1 LDAAPAAI
9 RSFTG
14 RQLHLPIVR
23 AYLCSPRARKV
34 TRTNGR
40 KKKTKT
46 PMAAMR
52 GVMML
57 FFQILILGF
66 QAKAWHAARRS
77 FELEQSV
84 PPQEKSH
91 FVTDCMHVTSEAGE
105 FSFVKLPATSATSKH
120 GHWAVEA
127 DAAAPGNPDG
137 SAEASAP
144 ADAATVCG
152 IYFVA
157 DPDQVIEVTMRQVN
171 VDCRSGGLMA
181 FVDGWEL
188 NGQYFPGERDHE
200 KPLALRV
207 QEFCAERANGGP
219 WRTVKPAPAPNAWVF
234 RSSQNAALVQYR
246 IPVRGSF
253 VLSAR
258 FLRNAKPCHIMA
270 EGLAPYYM
278 LRNYGQRRN
287 CTLTALFPAVVSVV
301 ALEVSGINENVRYV
315 STAGCMQTRP
325 TGPIPTAFPH
335 LPLLAA
341 LHGTQCERVHVEDKL
356 EVGGSPG
363 LDPAYQAVLASTIC
377 GRSGGRMD
385 LEQTILCGT
394 TTVRLVSSGRYN
406 NQAMVTMRMADESDL
421 RLATAMCEM

>member
-1 LDAAPAAI
+1 
-9 RSFTG
+9 
-14 RQLHLPIVR
+14 
-23 AYLCSPRARKV
+23 
-34 TRTNGR
+34 
-40 KKKTKT
+40 
-46 PMAAMR
+46 MAAMR

-207 QEFCAERANGGP
+207 QEFCAERTNGGP

-301 ALEVSGINENVRYV
+301 ALEVGGINENVRY
-315 STAGCMQTRP
+315 
-325 TGPIPTAFPH
+325 
-335 LPLLAA
+335 
-341 LHGTQCERVHVEDKL
+341 CERVHVEDKL

-363 LDPAYQAVLASTIC
+363 LDPAYQPVLASTIC

>member
-1 LDAAPAAI
+1 
-9 RSFTG
+9 
-14 RQLHLPIVR
+14 
-23 AYLCSPRARKV
+23 
-34 TRTNGR
+34 
-40 KKKTKT
+40 
-46 PMAAMR
+46 MR
-52 GVMML
+52 GVTML
-57 FFQILILGF
+57 FFQVLILCF
-66 QAKAWHAARRS
+66 QAKAWHAVRRS
-77 FELEQSV
+77 FEPEQST
-84 PPQEKSH
+84 PLQEKSH
-91 FVTDCMHVTSEAGE
+91 LVTDCMHVTSEEGE
-105 FSFVKLPATSATSKH
+105 FSFVKLPATRSTAKH
-120 GHWAVEA
+120 GHWSMDGDLSAALNA
-127 DAAAPGNPDG
+127 DA
-137 SAEASAP
+137 SAEGSLAESP
-144 ADAATVCG
+144 DAATVCG

-157 DPDQVIEVTMRQVN
+157 DPDQLIEVTMRQVN

-207 QEFCAERANGGP
+207 QEFCAERGDGGP
-219 WRTVKPAPAPNAWVF
+219 WPAGKHASTPGAWVF

-246 IPVRGSF
+246 IPTRGSF

-258 FLRNAKPCHIMA
+258 FLRNPKPCHIMA
-270 EGLAPYYM
+270 EGLAPYYK

-301 ALEVSGINENVRYV
+301 ALEVGGISENVRY
-315 STAGCMQTRP
+315 CD
-325 TGPIPTAFPH
+325 
-335 LPLLAA
+335 
-341 LHGTQCERVHVEDKL
+341 RVRVEDKL

-363 LDPAYQAVLASTIC
+363 LDPAYQAVQSSTIC